1 MIFVGEVGGAFYS
14 AKLFDVWLG
23 GGEGDVGENRSDL
36 LSNYVTFL
44 SLPGMGIGGLT
55 DSSPDSV

>member
-1 MIFVGEVGGAFYS
+1 MG
-14 AKLFDVWLG
+14 LG
-23 GGEGDVGENRSDL
+23 GGEGDVGEDGSDL

-55 DSSPDSV
+55 DSNPDSV